1 MSDDEVIDLTQSS
14 TSLRYALKLT
24 NSRQFNT
31 TLSYFSSDDVDCI
44 SDVIELDSPIKKAQ
58 SFKSEIR

>member
-24 NSRQFNT
+24 NSNT